1 MKDFLIRSFCLA
13 AVILILAGY
22 NQVLKDRSKDEE
34 ITKLEVHQDMEEKVQ
49 KKQQDEQRRTEL
61 EGKLQQEKEK
71 TVDIKGTYP
80 DGRWEGRAKGFGRM
94 ITVLVTVEKGTISEI
109 EITSADDEDKA
120 YLSMAEDIIPKI
132 IEAQSADVDTV
143 SGATFSSTGIRD
155 AVSEALKQAE
165 Q

>member
-34 ITKLEVHQDMEEKVQ
+34 ITKLEAQV
-49 KKQQDEQRRTEL
+49 T
-61 EGKLQQEKEK
+61 KLQQEKEK
-71 TVDIKGTYP
+71 TVDIKVTYP
-80 DGRWEGRAKGFGRM
+80 DGRWEGGAKGFGGM
-94 ITVLVTVEKGTISEI
+94 ITVLVTVENGTISEI

>member
-34 ITKLEVHQDMEEKVQ
+34 ITKLEVQV
-49 KKQQDEQRRTEL
+49 T
-61 EGKLQQEKEK
+61 KLQQEKEK

-80 DGRWEGRAKGFGRM
+80 DGRWEGGAKGFGGM
-94 ITVLVTVEKGTISEI
+94 ITMLVTVENGTISEI
-109 EITSADDEDKA
+109 EITSADGEDKA

>member
-34 ITKLEVHQDMEEKVQ
+34 ITKLEVQV
-49 KKQQDEQRRTEL
+49 T
-61 EGKLQQEKEK
+61 KLQQEKEK

-80 DGRWEGRAKGFGRM
+80 DGRWEGGAKGFGGM
-94 ITVLVTVEKGTISEI
+94 ITVLVTVENGTISEI

-132 IEAQSADVDTV
+132 IEAQSVDVDTV

>member
-34 ITKLEVHQDMEEKVQ
+34 ITKLEAQV
-49 KKQQDEQRRTEL
+49 T
-61 EGKLQQEKEK
+61 KLQQEKEK

-80 DGRWEGRAKGFGRM
+80 DGRWEGGAKVFGGM
-94 ITVLVTVEKGTISEI
+94 ITVLVTVENGTISEI

-132 IEAQSADVDTV
+132 IEAQSVDVDTV

>member
-34 ITKLEVHQDMEEKVQ
+34 ITKLEVQV
-49 KKQQDEQRRTEL
+49 T
-61 EGKLQQEKEK
+61 KLQQEKEK

-80 DGRWEGRAKGFGRM
+80 DGRWEGGAKGFGGV
-94 ITVLVTVEKGTISEI
+94 ITVLVTVENGTISEI
-109 EITSADDEDKA
+109 EITSADGEDKA

>member
-34 ITKLEVHQDMEEKVQ
+34 ITKLEAQV
-49 KKQQDEQRRTEL
+49 T
-61 EGKLQQEKEK
+61 KLQQEKEK

-80 DGRWEGRAKGFGRM
+80 DGRWEGGAKGFGGM
-94 ITVLVTVEKGTISEI
+94 ITVLVTVENGTISEI
-109 EITSADDEDKA
+109 EITSADGEDKA
-120 YLSMAEDIIPKI
+120 YLCMAEDIIPKI

>member
-34 ITKLEVHQDMEEKVQ
+34 ITKLEVQV
-49 KKQQDEQRRTEL
+49 T
-61 EGKLQQEKEK
+61 KLQQEKEK

-80 DGRWEGRAKGFGRM
+80 DGRWEGGAKGFGGM
-94 ITVLVTVEKGTISEI
+94 ITVLVTVENGTISEI
-109 EITSADDEDKA
+109 EITSADGEDKA

-155 AVSEALKQAE
+155 AVSLSLIHI
-165 Q
+165 

>member
-34 ITKLEVHQDMEEKVQ
+34 ITKLEVQV
-49 KKQQDEQRRTEL
+49 T
-61 EGKLQQEKEK
+61 KLQQEKEK

-80 DGRWEGRAKGFGRM
+80 DGRWEGGAKGFGGM
-94 ITVLVTVEKGTISEI
+94 ITVLVTVENGTISEI
-109 EITSADDEDKA
+109 EITSADGEDKA

-132 IEAQSADVDTV
+132 IEAQSAEVDTI
-143 SGATFSSTGIRD
+143 SGATFSSAGIKN
-155 AVSEALKQAE
+155 AAE
-165 Q
+165 QALEQAVK

>member
-1 MKDFLIRSFCLA
+1 MIRSFCLA

-34 ITKLEVHQDMEEKVQ
+34 ITKLEAQV
-49 KKQQDEQRRTEL
+49 T
-61 EGKLQQEKEK
+61 KLQQEKEK

-80 DGRWEGRAKGFGRM
+80 DGRWEGRAKGFGGM
-94 ITVLVTVEKGTISEI
+94 ITVLVTVENGTISEI
-109 EITSADDEDKA
+109 EITSADGEDKA

>member
-34 ITKLEVHQDMEEKVQ
+34 ITKLEVQV
-49 KKQQDEQRRTEL
+49 T
-61 EGKLQQEKEK
+61 KLQQEKEK

-80 DGRWEGRAKGFGRM
+80 DGRWEGGAKGFGGM
-94 ITVLVTVEKGTISEI
+94 ITVLVTVENGTISEI
-109 EITSADDEDKA
+109 EITSADGEDKA

-155 AVSEALKQAE
+155 AVSEALKQLK
-165 Q
+165 

>member
-22 NQVLKDRSKDEE
+22 NQVLKDGSKDEE
-34 ITKLEVHQDMEEKVQ
+34 ITKLEVQV
-49 KKQQDEQRRTEL
+49 T
-61 EGKLQQEKEK
+61 KLQQEKEK

-80 DGRWEGRAKGFGRM
+80 DGRWEGGAKGFGGM
-94 ITVLVTVEKGTISEI
+94 ITVLVTVENGTISEI
-109 EITSADDEDKA
+109 EITSADGEDKA

>member
-34 ITKLEVHQDMEEKVQ
+34 ITKLEVLV
-49 KKQQDEQRRTEL
+49 T
-61 EGKLQQEKEK
+61 KLQKEKEK

-80 DGRWEGRAKGFGRM
+80 DGRWEGGAKGFGGM
-94 ITVLVTVEKGTISEI
+94 ITVLVTVENGTISEI
-109 EITSADDEDKA
+109 EITSADGEDKA

-155 AVSEALKQAE
+155 TVSEALKQAE

>member
-1 MKDFLIRSFCLA
+1 M
-13 AVILILAGY
+13 LILAGY

-34 ITKLEVHQDMEEKVQ
+34 ITKLEVQV
-49 KKQQDEQRRTEL
+49 T
-61 EGKLQQEKEK
+61 KLQQEKEK

-80 DGRWEGRAKGFGRM
+80 DGRWEGGAKGFGGM
-94 ITVLVTVEKGTISEI
+94 ITVLVTVENGTISEI
-109 EITSADDEDKA
+109 EITSADGEDKA

>member
-34 ITKLEVHQDMEEKVQ
+34 ITKLEVQV
-49 KKQQDEQRRTEL
+49 T
-61 EGKLQQEKEK
+61 KLQQEKEK

-80 DGRWEGRAKGFGRM
+80 DGRWEGGAKGFGGM
-94 ITVLVTVEKGTISEI
+94 ITVLVTVENGTISEI
-109 EITSADDEDKA
+109 EITSADGEDKA

-143 SGATFSSTGIRD
+143 SGATFSCTGIRD

>member
-34 ITKLEVHQDMEEKVQ
+34 ITKLEVQVT
-49 KKQQDEQRRTEL
+49 KQ
-61 EGKLQQEKEK
+61 QQEKEK

-80 DGRWEGRAKGFGRM
+80 DGRWEGGAKGFGGM
-94 ITVLVTVEKGTISEI
+94 ITVLVTVENGTISEI
-109 EITSADDEDKA
+109 EITSADGEDKA

-155 AVSEALKQAE
+155 TVSEALKQAE

>member
-34 ITKLEVHQDMEEKVQ
+34 ITKLEAQV
-49 KKQQDEQRRTEL
+49 T
-61 EGKLQQEKEK
+61 KLQQEKEK

-80 DGRWEGRAKGFGRM
+80 DGRWEGRAKGFGGM
-94 ITVLVTVEKGTISEI
+94 ITVLVTVENGTISEI
-109 EITSADDEDKA
+109 EITSADDEDKS

>member
-34 ITKLEVHQDMEEKVQ
+34 ITKLEVQVTKP
-49 KKQQDEQRRTEL
+49 
-61 EGKLQQEKEK
+61 QQEKEK

-80 DGRWEGRAKGFGRM
+80 DGRWEGGAKGFGGM
-94 ITVLVTVEKGTISEI
+94 ITVLVTVENGTISEI
-109 EITSADDEDKA
+109 EITSADGEDKA

>member
-34 ITKLEVHQDMEEKVQ
+34 ITKLEAQV
-49 KKQQDEQRRTEL
+49 T
-61 EGKLQQEKEK
+61 KLQQEKEK

-80 DGRWEGRAKGFGRM
+80 DGRWEGGAKGFGGM
-94 ITVLVTVEKGTISEI
+94 ITVLVTVENGTISEI

-132 IEAQSADVDTV
+132 IEAQSVDVDTV

>member
-34 ITKLEVHQDMEEKVQ
+34 ITKLEVQV
-49 KKQQDEQRRTEL
+49 T
-61 EGKLQQEKEK
+61 KLQQEKEK

-80 DGRWEGRAKGFGRM
+80 DGRWEGGAKGFGGM
-94 ITVLVTVEKGTISEI
+94 ITVLVTVENGTISEI
-109 EITSADDEDKA
+109 EIISADGEDKA

-165 Q
+165 P

>member
-34 ITKLEVHQDMEEKVQ
+34 ITKLEAQV
-49 KKQQDEQRRTEL
+49 T
-61 EGKLQQEKEK
+61 KLQQEKEK

-80 DGRWEGRAKGFGRM
+80 DGRWEGREKGFGGM
-94 ITVLVTVEKGTISEI
+94 ITVLVTVENGTISEI
-109 EITSADDEDKA
+109 EITSADGEDKA

>member
-34 ITKLEVHQDMEEKVQ
+34 ITKLEAQV
-49 KKQQDEQRRTEL
+49 T
-61 EGKLQQEKEK
+61 KLQQEKEK

-80 DGRWEGRAKGFGRM
+80 DGRWEGGAKGFGGM
-94 ITVLVTVEKGTISEI
+94 ITVLVTVENGTISEI

-120 YLSMAEDIIPKI
+120 YLSTAEDIIPKI

-143 SGATFSSTGIRD
+143 SGAMFSSTGIRD

>member
-34 ITKLEVHQDMEEKVQ
+34 ITKLEVQV
-49 KKQQDEQRRTEL
+49 T
-61 EGKLQQEKEK
+61 KLQQEKEK

-80 DGRWEGRAKGFGRM
+80 DGRWEGGAKGFCGM
-94 ITVLVTVEKGTISEI
+94 ITVLVTVENGTISEI
-109 EITSADDEDKA
+109 EITSADGEDKA

>member
-34 ITKLEVHQDMEEKVQ
+34 ITKLEAQG
-49 KKQQDEQRRTEL
+49 T
-61 EGKLQQEKEK
+61 KLQQEKEK

-80 DGRWEGRAKGFGRM
+80 DGRWEGRAKGFGGM
-94 ITVLVTVEKGTISEI
+94 ITVLVTVENGTISEI

>member
-1 MKDFLIRSFCLA
+1 MIRSFCLA

-34 ITKLEVHQDMEEKVQ
+34 ITKLEAQV
-49 KKQQDEQRRTEL
+49 T
-61 EGKLQQEKEK
+61 KLQQEKEK

-80 DGRWEGRAKGFGRM
+80 DGRWEGGAKGFGGM
-94 ITVLVTVEKGTISEI
+94 ITVLVTVENGTISEI

-143 SGATFSSTGIRD
+143 SGAMFSSTGIRD

>member
-1 MKDFLIRSFCLA
+1 M
-13 AVILILAGY
+13 G
-22 NQVLKDRSKDEE
+22 
-34 ITKLEVHQDMEEKVQ
+34 
-49 KKQQDEQRRTEL
+49 RR
-61 EGKLQQEKEK
+61 GKRFWRN
-71 TVDIKGTYP
+71 DH
-80 DGRWEGRAKGFGRM
+80 R
-94 ITVLVTVEKGTISEI
+94 LVTVENGTISEI

>member
-34 ITKLEVHQDMEEKVQ
+34 ITKLEAQV
-49 KKQQDEQRRTEL
+49 T
-61 EGKLQQEKEK
+61 KLQQEKEK

-80 DGRWEGRAKGFGRM
+80 DGRWEGGAKGFGGM
-94 ITVLVTVEKGTISEI
+94 ITVLVTVENGTISEI

-132 IEAQSADVDTV
+132 IEAQSVDVDTV

-155 AVSEALKQAE
+155 AVSEELKQAE

>member
-34 ITKLEVHQDMEEKVQ
+34 ITKLEAQV
-49 KKQQDEQRRTEL
+49 T
-61 EGKLQQEKEK
+61 KLQQEKEK

-80 DGRWEGRAKGFGRM
+80 DGRWEGGAKGFGGM
-94 ITVLVTVEKGTISEI
+94 ITVLVTVENGTISEI

-143 SGATFSSTGIRD
+143 SGAMFSSTGIRD
-155 AVSEALKQAE
+155 AVSESLKQAE

>member
-34 ITKLEVHQDMEEKVQ
+34 ITKLEAQV
-49 KKQQDEQRRTEL
+49 T
-61 EGKLQQEKEK
+61 KLQQEKEK

-80 DGRWEGRAKGFGRM
+80 DGRWEGGAKGFGGM
-94 ITVLVTVEKGTISEI
+94 ISVLVTVENGTISEI
-109 EITSADDEDKA
+109 EITSADGEDKA

>member
-13 AVILILAGY
+13 VVILILAGY

-34 ITKLEVHQDMEEKVQ
+34 ITKLEVQV
-49 KKQQDEQRRTEL
+49 T
-61 EGKLQQEKEK
+61 KLQQEKEK

-80 DGRWEGRAKGFGRM
+80 DGRWEGGAKGFGGM
-94 ITVLVTVEKGTISEI
+94 ISVLVTVENGTISEI
-109 EITSADDEDKA
+109 EITSADGEDKA

>member
-22 NQVLKDRSKDEE
+22 NQVLKERSKDEE
-34 ITKLEVHQDMEEKVQ
+34 ITKLEVQV
-49 KKQQDEQRRTEL
+49 T
-61 EGKLQQEKEK
+61 KLQQEKEK

-80 DGRWEGRAKGFGRM
+80 DGRWEGGAKGFGGM
-94 ITVLVTVEKGTISEI
+94 ITVLVTVENGTISEI
-109 EITSADDEDKA
+109 EITSADGEDKA

>member
-34 ITKLEVHQDMEEKVQ
+34 ITKLEAQV
-49 KKQQDEQRRTEL
+49 T
-61 EGKLQQEKEK
+61 KLQQEKEK

-80 DGRWEGRAKGFGRM
+80 DGRWEGRTKGFGGM
-94 ITVLVTVEKGTISEI
+94 ITVLVTVENGTISEI
-109 EITSADDEDKA
+109 EITSADGEDKA

>member
-34 ITKLEVHQDMEEKVQ
+34 ITKLEVQV
-49 KKQQDEQRRTEL
+49 T
-61 EGKLQQEKEK
+61 KLQQEKEK

-80 DGRWEGRAKGFGRM
+80 GGRWEGGAKGFGGM
-94 ITVLVTVEKGTISEI
+94 ITVLVTVENGTISEI
-109 EITSADDEDKA
+109 EITSADGEDKA

-132 IEAQSADVDTV
+132 IEAQSAEVDTI
-143 SGATFSSTGIRD
+143 SGATFSSTGIKN
-155 AVSEALKQAE
+155 AAE
-165 Q
+165 QALEQAVK

>member
-34 ITKLEVHQDMEEKVQ
+34 ITKLEVQV
-49 KKQQDEQRRTEL
+49 T
-61 EGKLQQEKEK
+61 KLQQEKEK

-80 DGRWEGRAKGFGRM
+80 DGRWEGGAKGFGGM
-94 ITVLVTVEKGTISEI
+94 ISVLVTVENGTISEI
-109 EITSADDEDKA
+109 EITSADGEDKA

>member
-34 ITKLEVHQDMEEKVQ
+34 ITEVQV
-49 KKQQDEQRRTEL
+49 T
-61 EGKLQQEKEK
+61 KLQQEKEK

-80 DGRWEGRAKGFGRM
+80 DGRWEGGAKGFGGM
-94 ITVLVTVEKGTISEI
+94 ITVLVTVENGTISEI
-109 EITSADDEDKA
+109 EITSADGEDKA